1 MILSIQEYSKDINT
15 LGEDGIIEAIFDQ
28 IGAESKYYVEFGII
42 DGFGD
47 NTKVLKEQKGWT
59 GLWMDWNED
68 TPVWEVNKAGRPN
81 GVQLGTRKK
90 SPDVKI
96 HIVTAENINSL
107 FQTYGVPQSFDFLVI
122 DIDFN
127 DFYLW
132 QALTYRPRVVMIE
145 YNACYPPPV
154 SLVIKYEPE
163 TITNTDMYFGASFC
177 ALVKLGEEKG
187 YTAIGCDPSGS
198 NIFFIRD
205 DLVEGNFA
213 VPEDSSSLYQAPIYK
228 FPPPTTRP
236 MLEY

>member
-1 MILSIQEYSKDINT
+1 MLSSIQDFSEGINT
-15 LGEDGIIEAIFDQ
+15 LGEDGIIEAIFKQ
-28 IGAESKYYVEFGII
+28 IGTENKYYVEFGII

-47 NTKVLKEQKGWT
+47 NTRILKEEKGWS
-59 GLWMDWNED
+59 GLWMDWKD
-68 TPVWEVNKAGRPN
+68 VTPIWQLNKHGRPN
-81 GVQLGTRKK
+81 GVQLGERKK

-96 HIVTAENINSL
+96 HVVTAENINSL
-107 FQTYGVPQSFDFLVI
+107 FETYNVPYYFDLLVI
-122 DIDFN
+122 DVDFN

-132 QALTYRPRVVMIE
+132 QALTYEPRVVMIE

-154 SLVIKYEPE
+154 SIVIKYEPE

-177 ALVKLGEEKG
+177 ALVKLGKEKG

-205 DLVEGNFA
+205 DLVEGNFT
-213 VPEDSSSLYQAPIYK
+213 VPENSSSLYQAPIYI
-228 FPPPTTRP
+228 FPPPTSRP